1 MELAATTLIGYAAT
15 ATFLLWYI
23 PFLTRNRT
31 SWVWTPSR
39 CVHFLF
45 GAGYTA
51 TAFALVIQVIA
62 PAALVC
68 WGAVSVLHLLFAS

>member
-15 ATFLLWYI
+15 ATFLFWYI
-23 PFLTRNRT
+23 PFIMRNKR

-51 TAFALVIQVIA
+51 TVFALIVQVVA
-62 PAALVC
+62 PAVLVC
-68 WGAVSVLHLLFAS
+68 VAAVKVLHLLLP